1 MGRCAATAVLPSSRP
16 RRKVGVVDIEAVLA
30 LVRYRKMY
38 AVSCYAFGGGDTPSL
53 DAIPP
58 WCPVLAACCKTLPEL
73 CTDLPEL
80 LQRCILDFLDPR
92 LDRIVCPKRYTLSTT
107 RFHFDFD
114 VPAYLRGEYPHVDM
128 SINQSSIWTQY
139 PSCTDQSCLD
149 RLQEVVSPPTP

>member
-1 MGRCAATAVLPSSRP
+1 MGRFAATAVLPSSRP
-16 RRKVGVVDIEAVLA
+16 RRKVGVVEAVLA

-38 AVSCYAFGGGDTPSL
+38 APSYYAFGGGDTPCL

-80 LQRCILDFLDPR
+80 LQRYILDFLDPR
-92 LDRIVCPKRYTLSTT
+92 LDRIVCPKRYTLCTT
-107 RFHFDFD
+107 HFHLDFD
-114 VPAYLRGEYPHVDM
+114 LAAYLRGEYPHDDM
-128 SINQSSIWTQY
+128 TYSINQSWIWTQY

-149 RLQEVVSPPTP
+149 RLQEVASPPTP